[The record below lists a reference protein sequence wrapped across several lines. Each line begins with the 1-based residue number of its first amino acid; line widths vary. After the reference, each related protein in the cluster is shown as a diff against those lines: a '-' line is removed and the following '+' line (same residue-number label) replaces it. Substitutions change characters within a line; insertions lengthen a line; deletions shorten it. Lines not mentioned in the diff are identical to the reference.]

1 MRREGVN
8 KEWSLFTSAKWGAIL
23 LFKQPKDGI
32 NFPEI
37 TRIQVKK
44 LKHMSLEVMKTKIKK
59 KSGLAAHESGE

>member
-8 KEWSLFTSAKWGAIL
+8 KEWGLFTSAKWGAIL

-37 TRIQVKK
+37 TRIQSEKAQV
-44 LKHMSLEVMKTKIKK
+44 HEV
-59 KSGLAAHESGE
+59 LDHAAEDRNQIETSSW